1 MKEITSMK
9 ETNITPNLYD
19 TSIRLLFLALI
30 IGWCLMILL
39 PFTSIILWGY
49 ILGIAFMPLHG
60 RLAKIMGG
68 KAKLASFIIVLAC
81 LAIFIIPA
89 WLFLDSLLDNA
100 KELRTRFLAGSLTI
114 PPPSDSVKYWPVIG
128 EKIYGIWSLAA
139 TDLAQTII
147 KYKSELVGIGR
158 VTAKSLFS
166 VGGGILQLFVAL
178 IIAGVLLSI
187 PGTGDS
193 LRKVV
198 RKLAEG
204 RGDEFADIIKITVGN
219 VVKGVLGVAFIQA
232 FLIGIGFFL
241 AQIPYP
247 GIWTL
252 VVFLLAVLQIPPL
265 LVVAP
270 VAVYL
275 FSERSTGAAIG
286 WTGYLLLAGFSDN
299 ILKPILLGKGAPVP
313 MLVIFLGVI
322 GGFMLS
328 GFIGLFTGAIMMSIG
343 YKLFVAW
350 INTGPTS
357 ENGGE
362 LQNLAFPVP
371 GTDE

>member
-1 MKEITSMK
+1 
-9 ETNITPNLYD
+9 
-19 TSIRLLFLALI
+19 
-30 IGWCLMILL
+30 
-39 PFTSIILWGY
+39 
-49 ILGIAFMPLHG
+49 
-60 RLAKIMGG
+60 
-68 KAKLASFIIVLAC
+68 
-81 LAIFIIPA
+81 
-89 WLFLDSLLDNA
+89 
-100 KELRTRFLAGSLTI
+100 
-114 PPPSDSVKYWPVIG
+114 VKNWPVIG
-128 EKIYGIWSLAA
+128 EKIHGIWSLAS
-139 TDLAQTII
+139 TDLEQTVI
-147 KYKSELVGIGR
+147 KYKSEVVGIGGKI
-158 VTAKSLFS
+158 AKGLLS

-187 PGTGDS
+187 PGTS
-193 LRKVV
+193 ESTRKVA
-198 RKLAEG
+198 RKLAER

-232 FLIGIGFFL
+232 ALVGIGFFL
-241 AQIPYP
+241 AGIPYP

-252 VVFLLAVLQIPPL
+252 LVFLLAVLQIPPL

-275 FSERSTGAAIG
+275 FSERSAGAAIG
-286 WTGYLLLAGFSDN
+286 WTVYLLLGGFSDN

-350 INTGPTS
+350 INTGPTA
-357 ENGGE
+357 EN
-362 LQNLAFPVP
+362 PV
-371 GTDE
+371 E

>member
-1 MKEITSMK
+1 MK
-9 ETNITPNLYD
+9 ETNTNPNIYD

-30 IGWCLMILL
+30 IGWCLMILF
-39 PFTSIILWGY
+39 PFTSIILWGF

-60 RLAKIMGG
+60 KMAKIMGG
-68 KAKLASFIIVLAC
+68 RPKLASFLIVLAC
-81 LAIFIIPA
+81 LAVFIVPA

-100 KELRTRFLAGSLTI
+100 KEFGTRFLAGSLNLP
-114 PPPSDSVKYWPVIG
+114 PPPSDSVKNWPVIG
-128 EKIYGIWSLAA
+128 EKIYGIWSSAS
-139 TDLAQTII
+139 TDLGQTVI
-147 KYKSELVGIGR
+147 KYKSELVEIGGKIAR
-158 VTAKSLFS
+158 GLLS

-178 IIAGVLLSI
+178 IIAGVLLAI
-187 PGTGDS
+187 PGTGES
-193 LRKVV
+193 VRKVA
-198 RKLAEG
+198 RKLAER
-204 RGDEFADIIKITVGN
+204 RGDEFGDIVKITVGN

-232 FLIGIGFFL
+232 ILVGIGFFL
-241 AQIPYP
+241 AQVPYP

-252 VVFLLAVLQIPPL
+252 LVFLLAILQIPPL

-275 FSERSTGAAIG
+275 FSERSTGTAIL
-286 WTGYLLLAGFSDN
+286 WTVYLLLGGFSDN

-328 GFIGLFTGAIMMSIG
+328 GFIGLFTGAVVMSIG

-350 INTGPTS
+350 INTGPTA
-357 ENGGE
+357 ENHG
-362 LQNLAFPVP
+362 
-371 GTDE
+371 DS